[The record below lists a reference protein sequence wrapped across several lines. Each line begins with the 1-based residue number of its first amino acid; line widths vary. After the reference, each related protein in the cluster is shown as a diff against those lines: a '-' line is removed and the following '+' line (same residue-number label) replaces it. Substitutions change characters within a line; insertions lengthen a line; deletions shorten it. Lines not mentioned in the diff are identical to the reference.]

1 MANSSNT
8 KLALLGGTPV
18 RPPEKTWPAW
28 PVFGNPER
36 MALNEVLESG
46 EWWFGERV
54 KQFERDYAAFQDA
67 KYCVTCATGSAAA
80 EICLQAMGIG
90 QGDEVIVPPYTF
102 IATASTV
109 MRVGG
114 IPVFA
119 DVDDSWCLN
128 PDAVEAAIT
137 PRTKAIVPV
146 HFAGRI
152 ADMDRINAI
161 AAKHGI
167 TVMEDACH
175 SWGGK
180 WKGKGTGA
188 LGKAGVFS
196 FQNSKNITAA
206 EGGAILTDDEALA
219 ETCKSITNC
228 GRGKGSAWYHH
239 VMVGTNARI
248 SEFAAALL
256 SAQLTRL
263 ERQTLL
269 REHNAAILDQGLAGM
284 ESPSNP
290 AIRAYRA
297 APFTSTVSASTRRSS
312 AAPARD
318 LSRLPKPKG
327 CPSARATRRR
337 CTSNPYSR
345 TAGKAEITRN
355 AIALS
360 PKTSAIAAECGSST
374 RSSSARKRICT
385 TSCASS
391 KKLKAT
397 SASKRCR

>member
-1 MANSSNT
+1 MADSSDT

-18 RPPEKTWPAW
+18 RPPEKTWPQW
-28 PVFGNPER
+28 PAFGNPER

-46 EWWFGERV
+46 KWWFGERV

-67 KYCVTCATGSAAA
+67 KFCVTCATGSAAA
-80 EICLQAMGIG
+80 EICFQAMGIAP
-90 QGDEVIVPPYTF
+90 GDEVIVPPYTF

-114 IPVFA
+114 VPVFV
-119 DVDDSWCLN
+119 DVDDSWCMN
-128 PDAVEAAIT
+128 PDAIEAAIT

-161 AAKHGI
+161 AAKHGLI
-167 TVMEDACH
+167 VMEDACH

-206 EGGAILTDDEALA
+206 EGGAIVTDDEDFA
-219 ETCKSITNC
+219 ETCKAITNC

-269 REHNAAILDQGLAGM
+269 REKNAAILDKGLAGM
-284 ESPSNP
+284 EGITIQPGDPRISR
-290 AIRAYRA
+290 RAYHLYCVRIDAEKFGCTREKFEEA
-297 APFTSTVSASTRRSS
+297 AEAEGLPIGAGYGMPLYKQPVFEKGWQGRDYSQCHCPVTEDLCYRSGMWFIHS
-312 AAPARD
+312 ILLGSEDDMHDIVRIFEKIKSHARD
-318 LSRLPKPKG
+318 LNK
-327 CPSARATRRR
+327 
-337 CTSNPYSR
+337 
-345 TAGKAEITRN
+345 
-355 AIALS
+355 
-360 PKTSAIAAECGSST
+360 
-374 RSSSARKRICT
+374 
-385 TSCASS
+385 
-391 KKLKAT
+391 
-397 SASKRCR
+397 